1 MMKVK
6 NVNVA
11 IPAGI
16 KDELD
21 VHFNWR
27 GKPSHLTNAQVDA
40 MMNSRHAAR
49 LFRNHVEEV
58 AVCIGEELP
67 EVSEKHW
74 EMDTLQG
81 AINVFIA
88 VGLHSYRES
97 VKEAER
103 CYPTVRREDAYCREC
118 DKRVVSVGEWCEECG
133 EYVVMDDV

>member
-1 MMKVK
+1 MEVK

-49 LFRNHVEEV
+49 LFRSHVEEV
-58 AVCIGEELP
+58 VVCIGEELP

-103 CYPTVRREDAYCREC
+103 CYPTVMREDAYCREC
-118 DKRVVSVGEWCEECG
+118 DKRVVSVGECCEECG

>member
-1 MMKVK
+1 MKVK

-49 LFRNHVEEV
+49 LFRNHVEGV
-58 AVCIGEELP
+58 VVCTGEELP

-103 CYPTVRREDAYCREC
+103 CYPTVRREDAYCRGG
-118 DKRVVSVGEWCEECG
+118 DDRVVSVGDKCSDCG
-133 EYVVMDDV
+133 EYAVMDDV